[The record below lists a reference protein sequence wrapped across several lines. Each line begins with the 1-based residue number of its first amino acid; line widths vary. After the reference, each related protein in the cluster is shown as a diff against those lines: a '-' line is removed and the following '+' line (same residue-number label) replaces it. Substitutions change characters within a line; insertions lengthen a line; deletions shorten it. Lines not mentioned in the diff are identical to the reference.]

1 MARKVLVSACLLGH
15 KVRYDNGD
23 VPCLDPRF
31 LKWYEEG
38 RFVHICPEVVGGL
51 PTPRPDAQRQ
61 GNRVVTGAGADVT
74 EPFERGA
81 QATLKLAQEH
91 QVEVAILKQDS
102 PSCGSLFIYDG
113 SFADRKVPGE
123 GTTAELLRLHG
134 IKVFGED
141 QLDEI
146 ERELERLEV

>member
-1 MARKVLVSACLLGH
+1 MSAKILVSACLLGH

-38 RFVHICPEVVGGL
+38 RFVSICPEVVGGL

-74 EPFERGA
+74 DAFEKGA
-81 QATLKLAQEH
+81 WSSLKLAQEH
-91 QVEVAILKQDS
+91 RVALAILKQDS
-102 PSCGSLFIYDG
+102 PSCGSLFVYDG
-113 SFADRKVPGE
+113 TFTDTKKPGE
-123 GTTAELLRLHG
+123 GTTTELLRRHG
-134 IKVFGED
+134 IRVFGED
-141 QLDEI
+141 QLDEVEEALAAI
-146 ERELERLEV
+146 G